1 MFSRL
6 KFSRLKL
13 TKLVALFAAV
23 ISLFCT
29 LQTPALAA
37 VPIDMPCGDRAYG
50 TELQAS
56 DPDGAFWV
64 NDCGERMEFVVD
76 YADGLWN
83 YGSAEPYNTLVG
95 PEGNP
100 DGPVYDNFANPSC
113 KGAELSY
120 LINGEP
126 IPYGCY
132 SIQRSFFVEPGD
144 FVQLVNN
151 DAKGSAY
158 QDNQGEIIIFDIH
171 NQSAW

>member
-1 MFSRL
+1 M
-6 KFSRLKL
+6 FSRLKL

-37 VPIDMPCGDRAYG
+37 VPIDMPCFDRAYR
-50 TELQAS
+50 TELPAS
-56 DPDGAFWV
+56 DPDGAIWY
-64 NDCGERMEFVVD
+64 NSCGERMEIVVD
-76 YADGLWN
+76 YANGLWN

-95 PEGNP
+95 PKGNP
-100 DGPVYDNFANPSC
+100 NGPVYDNFANPTC
-113 KGAELSY
+113 NGAELSY

-132 SIQRSFFVEPGD
+132 SIQRSFFVEEGE

-158 QDNQGEIIIFDIH
+158 QDNEGAIVIKYIR
-171 NQSAW
+171 NLRAW